1 MPRWERKKDKNNGFI
16 TIPLRG
22 KNTRINMPI
31 VRFREKKG
39 TIAGENREGTRGII
53 EGLTAFYRHHGF
65 DPELT
70 GSTKSFG
77 RDLKGW
83 EIKQVRLGNAGQF
96 GTRAGPRAL
105 DEETKADNQKKLEKA
120 IRNGQEQDANGT
132 RRKRKRPAQDQ
143 DDVSGDIQAAN
154 KRPKKSI
161 EAQSGGSSKQ
171 SREKRPSAS
180 NTQRYGTYGA
190 MQPRQTQHYGG
201 QSWPIQ
207 HPYEPS
213 GGLRAQY
220 ERGQANTGQSFPVQ
234 PYVPQHLVRRDADY
248 DPVHAYG
255 GFVGRQIF
263 GEQEHPISTEDE
275 IEENRRLRLRQEIYG
290 EPVHQDVVRTDHI
303 SNTNMSHF
311 PHVHGSNDR
320 DPKPS
325 ANTLGPG
332 GRNAHQAPPQILG
345 KRRQRDTEDA
355 QIDGEVPIYIV
366 QNQNPR
372 SQSQTV
378 RTDSLQEQRNLPASG
393 VPALEPQQ
401 KRRRTNGSP
410 VTVPEPQHRRQNVQ
424 SVRSRRPNQYGPG
437 GAPQPVL
444 PPEEV
449 SRALQPRL
457 DGNVQGSYIS
467 PEEED
472 RMLEDFFSFPTSETP
487 DEGNGP
493 SDSIGDE
500 HQRDGSPNPGCS

>member
-1 MPRWERKKDKNNGFI
+1 MPRWERKKDKNGFI

-22 KNTRINMPI
+22 KNTRVNMPM

-83 EIKQVRLGNAGQF
+83 EIKQVRLGYDGQF
-96 GTRAGPRAL
+96 GTRAGTRAL
-105 DEETKADNQKKLEKA
+105 DEEKKADNQKKLENA

-143 DDVSGDIQAAN
+143 DEMIGDNQAAN
-154 KRPKKSI
+154 KRPRNSLRV
-161 EAQSGGSSKQ
+161 QSEGSTTRR
-171 SREKRPSAS
+171 REKMPSSS
-180 NTQRYGTYGA
+180 NSQSYGTYGA

-220 ERGQANTGQSFPVQ
+220 ERVQANTGQFFPVQ
-234 PYVPQHLVRRDADY
+234 PFVPQHLVRRDADY

-255 GFVGRQIF
+255 GFVGRQTF

-290 EPVHQDVVRTDHI
+290 EPVHQDVVRNDRI

-332 GRNAHQAPPQILG
+332 GRNAHHAPPQVLG
-345 KRRQRDTEDA
+345 KRRQRDTVYFNLYGKFD
-355 QIDGEVPIYIV
+355 IYTV
-366 QNQNPR
+366 QNQNPQ

-378 RTDSLQEQRNLPASG
+378 RTNNLQEPRNLPASA

-410 VTVPEPQHRRQNVQ
+410 ATAPEPQHRRQIVQ

-444 PPEEV
+444 PPGD
-449 SRALQPRL
+449 SLRNTRPGL
-457 DGNVQGSYIS
+457 DKNVQGLTR
-467 PEEED
+467 E
-472 RMLEDFFSFPTSETP
+472 LHF
-487 DEGNGP
+487 
-493 SDSIGDE
+493 
-500 HQRDGSPNPGCS
+500 